1 MWLILFLFHFRFYFF
16 YLYSPYSC
24 TTTGLPNWAP
34 ELWQMNNL
42 PNDDIPTNGSTPTSN
57 GDELGSSYRA
67 NPGARR
73 DNNNTSSGEPSEAQL
88 ANVEII

>member
-1 MWLILFLFHFRFYFF
+1 
-16 YLYSPYSC
+16 
-24 TTTGLPNWAP
+24 
-34 ELWQMNNL
+34 MNNL